1 MNPSD
6 PSVLYSAL
14 DAITESL
21 KNEATTSLKLT
32 MAKIDL
38 ELEND
43 ATYEKVETYRQMI
56 EAELQTLSLRE
67 GAAGHGGTTTTTP
80 NKAKVLND
88 KTQPPPKAETERT
101 KGEKGAGKTSTWT
114 STWKEPCKFF

>member
-14 DAITESL
+14 DEITDSL
-21 KNEATTSLKLT
+21 KNEATSSLKLT
-32 MAKIDL
+32 MAKIEM

-67 GAAGHGGTTTTTP
+67 GAAGHGGTTAAQ
-80 NKAKVLND
+80 NKAKTLSD
-88 KTQPPPKAETERT
+88 KTPPAPKAEVET
-101 KGEKGAGKTSTWT
+101 
-114 STWKEPCKFF
+114 